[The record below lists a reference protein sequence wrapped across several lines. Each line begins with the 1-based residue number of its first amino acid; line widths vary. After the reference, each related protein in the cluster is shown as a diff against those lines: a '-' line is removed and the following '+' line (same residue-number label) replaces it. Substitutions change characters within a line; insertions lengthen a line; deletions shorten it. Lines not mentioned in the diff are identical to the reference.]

1 MKKVTSLSYVKN
13 LVNNARITSRRT
25 MKIKFNWRSYAT
37 NPRAAPRVYSHTKK
51 YSYSTNCII
60 KYVTFTQIL
69 EYLAKCFE
77 NVRVLFYTV
86 RNDCKNKWHRSTKF
100 QKRSEFQISLNVIY
114 IFFIHRYWYH
124 SSFLFFRIQLI
135 I

>member
-1 MKKVTSLSYVKN
+1 MKKATSLSYVKN

-25 MKIKFNWRSYAT
+25 MKIKFNWRYAT
-37 NPRAAPRVYSHTKK
+37 NLRAAPRVYFHTKK
-51 YSYSTNCII
+51 HIQ
-60 KYVTFTQIL
+60 QIVL
-69 EYLAKCFE
+69 LNMSRSHRSWNSLAKYFE
-77 NVRVLFYTV
+77 NLRVLFYTV